1 MIVMVTVLKNFSCLV
16 KKKKKLKL
24 IINYRLLKFKNV
36 NVTLKHT
43 CKYRSD
49 DIIGEETHLIANR
62 QHL

>member
-1 MIVMVTVLKNFSCLV
+1 MMIVMVTVLKNFSCLV
-16 KKKKKLKL
+16 KKKLKL

-49 DIIGEETHLIANR
+49 AIIGEETHLIANR